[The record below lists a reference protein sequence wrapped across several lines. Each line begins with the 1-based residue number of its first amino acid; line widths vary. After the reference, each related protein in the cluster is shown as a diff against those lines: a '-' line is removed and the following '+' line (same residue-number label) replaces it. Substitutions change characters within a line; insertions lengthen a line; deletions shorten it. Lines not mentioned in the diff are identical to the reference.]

1 MAFKNLLV
9 HLDPSKSSAKRAEAA
24 IALAAGHGAHLTA
37 LVAAPAPSVPSYVEA
52 QIPASVFEHARAA
65 ALESLTAAGQ
75 AFAKRAGAAGVAY
88 EVRTEL
94 AREPLAELISR
105 HARYA
110 DLAILGQS
118 DPDDPMSGDPE
129 LSEDVI
135 LGCGRPV
142 LMVPYIGALRTPGR
156 KIVVA
161 WDAGREAAR
170 AVNDAIPLLA
180 AAEQVTVLIV
190 NPKRGPGAHGDEP
203 GADIATHLAR
213 HGVNVDVKVYTQ
225 RDLSIADVILA
236 RISDDGADLVVMGA
250 YGHARLRE
258 MVLGGVTREMFR
270 HMTVPLFMS
279 H

>member
-1 MAFKNLLV
+1 MAYKNLLV
-9 HLDPSKSSAKRAEAA
+9 HLDPSKSSAKRADAA
-24 IALAAGHGAHLTA
+24 IALAAKHGAHLTA
-37 LVAAPAPSVPSYVEA
+37 LAAATAPSVPSYVAA
-52 QIPASVFEHARAA
+52 QIPAAVFEQARASAMQDLA
-65 ALESLTAAGQ
+65 ATGETFTKKAQAAGIS
-75 AFAKRAGAAGVAY
+75 F

-94 AREPLAELISR
+94 SQEPLAELISR

-110 DLAILGQS
+110 DLTILGQS
-118 DPDDPMSGDPE
+118 DPDDPLSGDPE

-135 LGCGRPV
+135 LGGGRPV
-142 LMVPYIGALRTPGR
+142 LMIPYIGAMQEPGR

-170 AVNDAIPLLA
+170 AVNDAMPLLA
-180 AAEQVTVLIV
+180 AAQQVQVLIV
-190 NPKRGPGAHGDEP
+190 NPKRGPQGHGEEP

-213 HGVNVDVKVYTQ
+213 HGVKVDVKVYTQ

-258 MVLGGVTREMFR
+258 IVLGGVTREMFR

>member
-9 HLDPSKSSAKRAEAA
+9 HLDPSKSSAKRADAA
-24 IALAAGHGAHLTA
+24 IALAARHGAHLTA
-37 LVAAPAPSVPSYVEA
+37 LAAAAMPTIPSYVEA
-52 QIPASVFEHARAA
+52 QIPAAVFEQARESTM
-65 ALESLTAAGQ
+65 ESLTAAVDG
-75 AFAKRAGAAGVAY
+75 FTKKAGAAGIAF
-88 EVRTEL
+88 EVRKEL
-94 AREPLAELISR
+94 AKGPLAELISQ
-105 HARYA
+105 HARYS

-118 DPDDPMSGDPE
+118 DPDDPLSGEPE

-135 LGCGRPV
+135 LGGGRPV
-142 LMVPYIGALRTPGR
+142 LMIPYIGAMQEPGR
-156 KIVVA
+156 KVVVA

-170 AVNDAIPLLA
+170 AVNDAMPLLA
-180 AAEQVTVLIV
+180 AAEQVSVLIV

-213 HGVNVDVKVYTQ
+213 HGVRVDVKVYTQ